1 MNLTNF
7 SHVFLA
13 LLCQLAIASVLW
25 IFGVDFSIGSTM
37 GGLLAIGFYLGREVT
52 QAEIK
57 AGGSTW
63 WIGFDIRKWSQD
75 SIYDLVF
82 PAVAC
87 TIVVLLSVL
96 L

>member
-1 MNLTNF
+1 MNLSNF
-7 SHVFLA
+7 AHLGLA
-13 LLCQLAIASVLW
+13 LAFQLIIALFFL
-25 IFGVDFSIGSTM
+25 IFGNSLTTATVIGGM
-37 GGLLAIGFYLGREVT
+37 FAVGFYFGREVT

-57 AGGSTW
+57 AGGSPW
-63 WIGFDIRKWSQD
+63 WVGFDIRKWSQD